1 MTFDCLPHQV
11 APEGREGAFLAL
23 LSMKSLITTIPSTA
37 LNGWMNAV
45 QIAQLPYLPSDRC

>member
-11 APEGREGAFLAL
+11 VPEGREGAFLAL

-45 QIAQLPYLPSDRC
+45 LIAQLPYLPSDRC